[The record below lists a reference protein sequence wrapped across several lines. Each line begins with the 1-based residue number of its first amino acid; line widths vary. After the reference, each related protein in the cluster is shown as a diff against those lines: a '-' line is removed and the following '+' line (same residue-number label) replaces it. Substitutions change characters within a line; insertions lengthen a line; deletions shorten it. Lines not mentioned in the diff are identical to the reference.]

1 MLKIQTT
8 RKVAVLSLGAAFL
21 FSGHAAADQVI
32 PDDLIVQGSLCVGF
46 DCVNGE
52 AFSFATIRM
61 KENNTR
67 IDFQDTS
74 VGTFPTR
81 DWRIEANSSANGGPS
96 YLALKDMGNAAT
108 GAEGGTAILTATA
121 AAPANSLFISSTGR
135 VGFKTATPV
144 LDLHVNTSNTPAIR
158 LEQNSSG
165 GFSAQTWDIAG
176 NEANFFVRDVTSGSR
191 LPFRIFPGAA
201 SSSLV
206 IEGTGDIGIGTQNPD
221 VRLHVLRSGA
231 GAADILR
238 LENTGGNP
246 SLLMEN
252 GNNGNIW
259 EMTAGANYIVRIDGG
274 ADLMTLSTAGNLTIA
289 GQITTTGSCS
299 IGCDRVFDPAYDLP
313 TIREHAEAMM
323 ANKYLP
329 AVGPTVEGQPMNL
342 SRTLEGVLNEL
353 EKAHIYITQLEERL
367 AILEDDR

>member
-1 MLKIQTT
+1 
-8 RKVAVLSLGAAFL
+8 
-21 FSGHAAADQVI
+21 
-32 PDDLIVQGSLCVGF
+32 LIVQGSVCVGL
-46 DCVNGE
+46 DCVSTE
-52 AFSFATIRM
+52 SFGFDTIRL

-67 IDFQDTS
+67 IKFEDTS
-74 VGTFPTR
+74 VGAFPST
-81 DWRIEANSSANGGPS
+81 DWQLTANDSASGGLNKFSIEDVTAASVPFTIEG
-96 YLALKDMGNAAT
+96 AAT
-108 GAEGGTAILTATA
+108 T
-121 AAPANSLFISSTGR
+121 NSIYVDSSGR
-135 VGFKTATPV
+135 VGLRTSTPV
-144 LDLHVNTSNTPAIR
+144 LDLHIVTGNTPAIR
-158 LEQNSSG
+158 LEQNASSG
-165 GFSAQTWDIAG
+165 FTAQTWDIAS
-176 NEANFFVRDVTSGSR
+176 NEASFFVRDVTSGSL
-191 LPFRIFPGAA
+191 LPFRVFPGAP
-201 SSSLV
+201 SNSLAV
-206 IEGTGDIGIGTQNPD
+206 EGTGDVGIGTTSPD

-231 GAADILR
+231 GAADMLR

-274 ADLMTLSTAGNLTIA
+274 ANLMALSTAGNLTIA

-367 AILEDDR
+367 AVLEEDR